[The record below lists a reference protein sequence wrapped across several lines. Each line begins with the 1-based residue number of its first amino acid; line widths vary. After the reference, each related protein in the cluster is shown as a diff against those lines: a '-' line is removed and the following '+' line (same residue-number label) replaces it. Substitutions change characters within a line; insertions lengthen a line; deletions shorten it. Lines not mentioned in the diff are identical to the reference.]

1 MHTKRLEEI
10 EVSFND
16 YEVGPDR
23 FVRCVWALHMY
34 RHHVFRTD
42 LSDQLILSINR
53 INESLGISV
62 KTIDLNEYKDSFR
75 SSKNLN
81 KSIEENEYPLWIWF
95 YGVEAL
101 KEQDFSGWL
110 RSRLTVRSIE
120 NLRTIFVAE
129 SQHDYQDIFRD
140 SSAPF
145 YQSTMLLQTKT
156 LMEK

>member
-1 MHTKRLEEI
+1 
-10 EVSFND
+10 
-16 YEVGPDR
+16 
-23 FVRCVWALHMY
+23 
-34 RHHVFRTD
+34 VFRTD